1 MDRGRELIPPAVEQV
16 LRPRT
21 IEARNDS
28 PMREREGL
36 PRERALLRGQIP
48 PEPTVTING
57 LDVAVDLLEGQK
69 TGLFL
74 DQIDNYPLIE
84 RMAGGGG
91 GLECFCYVGVW
102 GPPAPPYGGPRGA
115 GGEPSPAPCQQ

>member
-1 MDRGRELIPPAVEQV
+1 MDRRRELILTAVEQV

-21 IEARNDS
+21 IVPRNDS

-36 PRERALLRGQIP
+36 PRERALIRGQIP

-57 LDVAVDLLEGQK
+57 LDVAVYLLGGQK

-74 DQIDNYPLIE
+74 DQIHNYPLIE
-84 RMAGGGG
+84 RMAGGAEV
-91 GLECFCYVGVW
+91 LDCFCYVGLW
-102 GPPAPPYGGPRGA
+102 SLHAAPDRASPVTRVHQ
-115 GGEPSPAPCQQ
+115 SPAAVQ